1 MKNRIIPTILTDGNT
16 VVKGEKFNNWRTVG
30 SAEATARLYAA
41 RDVDE
46 LIFLDV
52 NASRYGRSISSEMV
66 SRFADILMVPFGVG
80 GGINSLETATKLLRA
95 GAEKVILGE
104 AAISNPSLITQ
115 IATKFGSQ
123 AVTVSIDL
131 EGPENIFFRTSSSLE
146 LNSSTGLDHAQRVL
160 SMGAGEILLQ
170 SRRHDG
176 LRLGMDMQNI
186 ELFSANLTAPLIA
199 SSGAGNIEDFA
210 GALRVGASAVA
221 AGAIFQFT
229 EITPGEVRE
238 SLRELGFSVRN
249 Q

>member
-104 AAISNPSLITQ
+104 AATSNPSLITQ
-115 IATKFGSQ
+115 IYFFELAPLLNLARRRAWTMLNEFFQ
-123 AVTVSIDL
+123 W
-131 EGPENIFFRTSSSLE
+131 GPEKFCSSP
-146 LNSSTGLDHAQRVL
+146 G
-160 SMGAGEILLQ
+160 SM
-170 SRRHDG
+170 
-176 LRLGMDMQNI
+176 M
-186 ELFSANLTAPLIA
+186 
-199 SSGAGNIEDFA
+199 
-210 GALRVGASAVA
+210 
-221 AGAIFQFT
+221 
-229 EITPGEVRE
+229 
-238 SLRELGFSVRN
+238 GFD
-249 Q
+249 